1 MSEELVDLVV
11 VRDRR
16 LAARIVKAL
25 RQAGIAC
32 SEFWPQDVEIAPVG
46 APAAPIAP
54 TVVAGALGPFH
65 VRVAERD
72 LGQARDALIA
82 AGLAQQAQTE
92 ADTVGESMR
101 EVARTG
107 LQMHAAALRRF
118 FADRRIAVQ
127 VWPARSHSV
136 LGLFE
141 ADEAPYR
148 IMVPAEQLAQ
158 ARELLSKT
166 DLDLGIDESRGPGSG
181 AEL

>member
-1 MSEELVDLVV
+1 VSEELVDLVV

-25 RQAGIAC
+25 GQAGLAC
-32 SEFWPQDVEIAPVG
+32 SEFWPEDVVIAPG
-46 APAAPIAP
+46 GMPAAPIAP

-72 LGQARDALIA
+72 VARARDALTA
-82 AGLAQQAQTE
+82 AGLAQQVQAD
-92 ADTVGESMR
+92 ADTAAESMR
-101 EVARTG
+101 EVARTTM
-107 LQMHAAALRRF
+107 QMHAMTLRRF
-118 FADRRIAVQ
+118 FADRGVAVQ
-127 VWPARSHSV
+127 VWPARSHSI

-141 ADEAPYR
+141 TDQPPYR

-166 DLDLGIDESRGPGSG
+166 DLDLGNDVSGPSG
-181 AEL
+181 GDPER